1 MTSLPVFPHHARVPF
16 SLDPPVRLRQTR
28 PRVTLALPPRFVF
41 VLYTLLV
48 LAPFA
53 ACGSDPEPATRS
65 GSSSSGGSSASS
77 SSSGSGGSRSSS
89 SSGSATNTID
99 RALAGTTWNYSN
111 SGWTYSDAHD
121 KKYEDDNFTLT
132 FNADGTGTWEDAYS
146 NQYYVY
152 NVITDAWQP
161 NASNVKDLF
170 FSFNYSASSSSTI
183 TLTNYGLKDTA
194 GGTTVTITDY
204 TPSSLY
210 FNDHSYTRQ

>member
-1 MTSLPVFPHHARVPF
+1 
-16 SLDPPVRLRQTR
+16 
-28 PRVTLALPPRFVF
+28 
-41 VLYTLLV
+41 
-48 LAPFA
+48 
-53 ACGSDPEPATRS
+53 
-65 GSSSSGGSSASS
+65 
-77 SSSGSGGSRSSS
+77 
-89 SSGSATNTID
+89 
-99 RALAGTTWNYSN
+99 
-111 SGWTYSDAHD
+111 
-121 KKYEDDNFTLT
+121 
-132 FNADGTGTWEDAYS
+132 
-146 NQYYVY
+146 VY